1 MSVSDFQK
9 NPGQPRGARFL
20 RLIAVFKF
28 LQGLLLVA
36 AAIGLLRLLHKDVD
50 EVVEGWVNMLR
61 CDPENE
67 FIAAVLAKLNL
78 LDDHKLRQLSG
89 LTFIYAGLFLTEGT
103 GLFLG
108 KRWAEFLTAIATASF
123 IPVEVYELWR
133 HFSGAK
139 VMLVVVNVAIV
150 WFLVR
155 LLRRSGNES

>member
-1 MSVSDFQK
+1 VFDFPK
-9 NPGQPRGARFL
+9 KPDRPRGARFL

-28 LQGLLLVA
+28 LQGLLLAA
-36 AAIGLLRLLHKDVD
+36 AAIGLLQLLHKDVD
-50 EVVEGWVNMLR
+50 EVVEGWVNMVR

-67 FIAAVLAKLNL
+67 IIAAVLAKLNL

-108 KRWAEFLTAIATASF
+108 KRWAEFLTAVATASF
-123 IPVEVYELWR
+123 IPVELYELWR
-133 HFSGAK
+133 HYSGAK
-139 VMLVVVNVAIV
+139 VALVVVNVAIV

-155 LLRRSGNES
+155 LLRRGGNEV